1 MSNINTPNTETNSLE
16 NQLGTNSPDGEMI
29 GQAATDKVGFYG
41 VGPVVQQTG
50 NTVVNTT
57 GMNSGTSGLYST
69 TTLNAAFITAV
80 ANIQT
85 ALKNLGLS
93 S

>member
-1 MSNINTPNTETNSLE
+1 MTAPNSESGSLKI
-16 NQLGTNSPDGEMI
+16 QGSPNSPDGIVI
-29 GQAATDKVGFYG
+29 GNTASEVVAFFGAT
-41 VGPVVQQTG
+41 PVAQQTG

-57 GMNSGTSGLYST
+57 GMASGTSGIYTT

-85 ALKNLGLS
+85 ALKNLGLTT
-93 S
+93 